1 MSHRPIRECIKRD
14 EPLRGHAQETV
25 YEAAV
30 RMAEACCSSILIC
43 DGDRLC
49 GIFTE
54 RDLLVRVVAAGLE
67 PTATRIGKV
76 MTLDPDTIDAAAPI
90 IEAIRRMDEF
100 CYRHLPVVERGRVVG
115 VVTWRDLPYEDRA
128 VMQPELDQRHTLAER
143 MW

>member
-1 MSHRPIRECIKRD
+1 MSNRPIRECIKR
-14 EPLRGHAQETV
+14 EQPLRGHAQETV

-54 RDLLVRVVAAGLE
+54 RDLLVRVVAAGLA

-76 MTLDPDTIDAAAPI
+76 MTVDPDTIDATAPI

-100 CYRHLPVVERGRVVG
+100 CYRHLPVVERGRVLG
-115 VVTWRDLPYEDRA
+115 VVSWRDLPYEDRA
-128 VMQPELDQRHTLAER
+128 VMQSELDQRHALAER